1 MTWAGLSVQFRTGE
15 KNLQDI
21 LEDIL
26 GDAGSG
32 CGIRWSELGN
42 VAGGLAPPACQA
54 AAAELRVRCQIRGVR
69 AAVEPGKVGP
79 VMLNKRDRLRYDA
92 DDAAHLV
99 AVLVGI
105 CSIQSAIVRSS
116 SAFGTLR
123 THSPPAWRLGQL
135 RSPRDR
141 VQTGWGRILSRR
153 RQFKF
158 VTTSDLVLRNEA
170 KLLCLRGKI
179 CSMLNSSDKIVDQT
193 RYHLGHTGM
202 ISFAIKQSPERSNP
216 AKASDE

>member
-21 LEDIL
+21 LEGIL
-26 GDAGSG
+26 GDAGG
-32 CGIRWSELGN
+32 GWGIGWNKMGN
-42 VAGGLAPPACQA
+42 VAGGSGPPACQA
-54 AAAELRVRCQIRGVR
+54 AGAELRVRCQIRGMR
-69 AAVEPGKVGP
+69 AAVEPGEVGP
-79 VMLNKRDRLRYDA
+79 VMLNKRDHLRYDA
-92 DDAAHLV
+92 DDAAQLV
-99 AVLVGI
+99 AILVGI
-105 CSIQSAIVRSS
+105 CSTQPAIVRSS
-116 SAFGTLR
+116 SAFGTLC

-158 VTTSDLVLRNEA
+158 VTTSNLVLRNEV
-170 KLLCLRGKI
+170 KLLCLREKI

-193 RYHLGHTGM
+193 RYHLGRSGM
-202 ISFAIKQSPERSNP
+202 ISSAIKQSPERSNP